1 MQIKEIKNDA
11 YTIEAIPMNN
21 DAPIPHVL
29 PPLPQFYNFFM
40 IVCGQPG
47 SGKTCFFLNLI
58 NKKSKHTFY
67 KKFDRLYIFSNS
79 LHTISQ
85 KIKLPDDRLHH
96 GIDDLEEVVDELAQE
111 KYRTL
116 IILDDV
122 ISDIK
127 NNEFFMKLLYNR
139 RHIGGGISIVILTQ
153 VWNKLPLSL
162 RKVASHVVL
171 FNTANKKEYD
181 SIYGDFINM
190 KRETFDEIIKYTFDK
205 KHAFLFLDTVNK
217 LFYKNFNLL
226 SFEE

>member
-1 MQIKEIKNDA
+1 MHIKETKNDA
-11 YTIEAIPMNN
+11 YSIDAIPMNN
-21 DAPIPHVL
+21 DAPIPNVL

-67 KKFDRLYIFSNS
+67 KKFDQVHILSNS

-85 KIKLPDDRLHH
+85 KIKLPEDRLHH
-96 GIDDLEEVVDELAQE
+96 GIDDLEDLVDQLSTQKDRA
-111 KYRTL
+111 L

-162 RKVASHVVL
+162 RKVAGHVVL
-171 FNTANKKEYD
+171 FNTSNKKEFD
-181 SIYGDFINM
+181 SFFGDFINE

-205 KHAFLFLDTVNK
+205 KHSFLFLDTDK
-217 LFYKNFNLL
+217 KQFYKNFNLL
-226 SFEE
+226 TFEE